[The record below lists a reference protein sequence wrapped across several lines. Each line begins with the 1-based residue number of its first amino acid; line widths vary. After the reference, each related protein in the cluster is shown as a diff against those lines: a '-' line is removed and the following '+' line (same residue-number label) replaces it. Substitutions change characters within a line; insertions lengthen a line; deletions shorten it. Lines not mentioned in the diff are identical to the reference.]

1 MFGNQGI
8 SFFNINIFCE
18 MKKKLFVVFLLL
30 TTICCSYA
38 QQKDFSYWDKLLKTE
53 KNFKKFIYYSKISM
67 QRSANNYYGN
77 DFQLIEGMDKNCAK
91 DKFTFIN
98 CLNKAGFKKSKE
110 YADITFSLQDA
121 MLAFRKANP
130 DFVKLPLQTQQ
141 KLMVKYIR

>member
-1 MFGNQGI
+1 MFGKQAI
-8 SFFNINIFCE
+8 SFLKIYSFCE
-18 MKKKLFVVFLLL
+18 MKKRLFVVFLLL
-30 TTICCSYA
+30 TTICISYA

-53 KNFKKFIYYSKISM
+53 KNFQKFVYYSKISM

-77 DFQLIEGMDKNCAK
+77 DFQLIEDMDKNCAK

-130 DFVKLPLQTQQ
+130 DFVKLPLETQQ
-141 KLMVKYIR
+141 KLMVKYFR